1 MVGSSSFWCQRFVH
15 RQARAVMLADM
26 RLAGGRAGAFLRP
39 VLGLGLVA
47 TIFSF
52 LGWSLASNWSD
63 LRSEDIDV
71 QPALLAV
78 SAVPFIVATVLQALI
93 WRLLVQHLDRADRP
107 GLAQL
112 PKVFLYSWVGRYVPG
127 KIAYVAG
134 RMFLGR
140 SVGFSMP
147 VLAGSMGYEMV
158 LLLAAGSAFATVT
171 VLPSVAVES
180 ETIWPYLALPALAI
194 GALVALHPRT
204 LRLGMRI
211 GARVFGREDLQLDW
225 ILSQYQIARF
235 SLLYLLVF
243 CLVGVSFYLLVI
255 SITPYP
261 LRYLPLAAG
270 TFALAGVVG
279 LVSVVTPAG
288 IGVREGVIVAVLQI
302 TMPLELAILISLV
315 ARVWATVVDLL
326 IVGGV
331 LAFDYFSGERM
342 LAAALRGNADEVET

>member
-1 MVGSSSFWCQRFVH
+1 
-15 RQARAVMLADM
+15 MLADM
-26 RLAGGRAGAFLRP
+26 GLPRGSAGTLVRS
-39 VLGLGLVA
+39 VLGLALIA

-71 QPALLAV
+71 QPALLVV

-171 VLPSVAVES
+171 VLPSVAVE
-180 ETIWPYLALPALAI
+180 
-194 GALVALHPRT
+194 
-204 LRLGMRI
+204 
-211 GARVFGREDLQLDW
+211 
-225 ILSQYQIARF
+225 
-235 SLLYLLVF
+235 
-243 CLVGVSFYLLVI
+243 
-255 SITPYP
+255 
-261 LRYLPLAAG
+261 
-270 TFALAGVVG
+270 
-279 LVSVVTPAG
+279 
-288 IGVREGVIVAVLQI
+288 
-302 TMPLELAILISLV
+302 
-315 ARVWATVVDLL
+315 
-326 IVGGV
+326 
-331 LAFDYFSGERM
+331 
-342 LAAALRGNADEVET
+342 

>member
-1 MVGSSSFWCQRFVH
+1 
-15 RQARAVMLADM
+15 MLADM
-26 RLAGGRAGAFLRP
+26 RLP
-39 VLGLGLVA
+39 VAARGTIARTVAGLGLIA
-47 TIFSF
+47 TIFAF
-52 LGWSLASNWSD
+52 LGWSLASGWND
-63 LRSEDIDV
+63 LQSEDIDV
-71 QPALLAV
+71 RPALLV
-78 SAVPFIVATVLQALI
+78 ISAIPLIVAIIIQALI
-93 WRLLVQHLDRADRP
+93 WRLLVQHLDRTDRP

-134 RMFLGR
+134 RIFLGR
-140 SVGFSMP
+140 SIGFSMP

-158 LLLAAGSAFATVT
+158 LLLAAGSAFATLT

-180 ETIWPYLALPALAI
+180 EMVWPYLALPVLAI
-194 GALVALHPRT
+194 GALIALHPRT
-204 LRLGMRI
+204 LRLGMQI
-211 GARVFGREDLQLDW
+211 VARVLGREDLQLDW
-225 ILSQYQIARF
+225 ILPPRQIVRF
-235 SLLYLLVF
+235 GLLYLLVF

-279 LVSVVTPAG
+279 LISVVTPAG

-302 TMPLELAILISLV
+302 TMPLELAILVSLV
-315 ARVWATVVDLL
+315 ARVWATAVDLL

-331 LAFDYFSGERM
+331 LAFDYLSGERM
-342 LAAALRGNADEVET
+342 LAAALRGKAGEIES